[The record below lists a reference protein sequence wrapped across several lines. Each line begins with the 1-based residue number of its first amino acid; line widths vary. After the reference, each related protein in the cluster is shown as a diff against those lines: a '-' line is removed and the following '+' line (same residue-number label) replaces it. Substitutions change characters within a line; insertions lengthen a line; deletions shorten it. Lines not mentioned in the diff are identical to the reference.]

1 MKKVI
6 LSVVAICAFTFA
18 NAQDKKES
26 GLGFSKGD
34 VFVTGGFSL
43 TSSNDKNTDAK
54 TSGFAIVPQVN
65 YFVSENIS
73 LGARLGY
80 QTTKT
85 SVAGT
90 DVNDDSVVSF
100 GLAGRYY
107 VTPASQFSVFAEL
120 GVDYST
126 YSDNLTGSTYKENG
140 LNVAFAPGLNY
151 FISDKFSIETKVAVL
166 GFGSSKSNI
175 SGDKGSSAFALGLD
189 LSAVSFGVNYKF

>member
-43 TSSNDKNTDAK
+43 TSSNDKDADVK
-54 TSGFAIVPQVN
+54 RSGFAIVPQVN

-80 QTTKT
+80 QTAKT
-85 SVAGT
+85 TASGV
-90 DVNDDSVVSF
+90 DVVDGSIVSF

-120 GVDYST
+120 GADYST
-126 YSDNLTGSTYKENG
+126 YSNNLTGSTYKENG

-151 FISDKFSIETKVAVL
+151 FVSDKFSIETKVAVL
-166 GFGSSKSNI
+166 GFGSSKSNVA
-175 SGDKGSSAFALGLD
+175 GAKGSSSFDLGLD
-189 LSAVSFGVNYKF
+189 FSAISFGLNYKF